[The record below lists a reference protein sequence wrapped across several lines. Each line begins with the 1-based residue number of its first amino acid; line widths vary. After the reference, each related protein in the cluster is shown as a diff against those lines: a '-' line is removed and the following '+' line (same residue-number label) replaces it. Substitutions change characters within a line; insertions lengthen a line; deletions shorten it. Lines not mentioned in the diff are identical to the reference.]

1 MCVLFPINRSFV
13 SPIYRA
19 PASEHRSVAG
29 KTNFPPLHISTP
41 NIHWKRA
48 DLEAEAPKLWPPD
61 VKTLEKTLM
70 LGKTWDRRRRG
81 RQSMRWLDGITDSM
95 DMSLSELQE
104 IGKGR
109 EDWCAAVHRV
119 TQSDRT
125 EQQNHRHISY

>member
-19 PASEHRSVAG
+19 PASEHRRVAG
-29 KTNFPPLHISTP
+29 KKKFPPLHISTP

-81 RQSMRWLDGITDSM
+81 RQSMRWLDSITESM
-95 DMSLSELQE
+95 DMNLGILWDMVVD
-104 IGKGR
+104 R
-109 EDWCAAVHRV
+109 ATWRAVVHEV
-119 TQSDRT
+119 TKSRT
-125 EQQNHRHISY
+125 QLGN